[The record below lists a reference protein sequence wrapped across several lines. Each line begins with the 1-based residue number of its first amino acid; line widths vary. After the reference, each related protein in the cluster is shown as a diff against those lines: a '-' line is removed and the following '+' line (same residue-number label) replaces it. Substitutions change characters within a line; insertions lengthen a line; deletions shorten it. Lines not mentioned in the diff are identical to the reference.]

1 MWILKTILIILFFT
15 ILYQDCKE
23 RLVHWFLYPA
33 IGLFALAIQYAIVP
47 LSSVL
52 LNVGV
57 NLILVLLVLLTSYL
71 YTRIRK
77 VSFNESFGMGDVL
90 FFIFITCTFSV
101 ISFLVLFVFALLFS
115 LLLHFILSKKE
126 QEETVPLAG
135 YMSLFFG
142 CVYGIT
148 FFCKSTILYTV

>member
-1 MWILKTILIILFFT
+1 MWLLKTILMVLFFT

-33 IGLFALAIQYAIVP
+33 VGLLAFAVQYALVP

-57 NLILVLLVLLTSYL
+57 NLIVVSLVLLTSYG
-71 YTRIRK
+71 YSRIRK
-77 VSFNESFGMGDVL
+77 IKFNEAFGIGDVL
-90 FFIFITCTFSV
+90 FFVFITSTFSV
-101 ISFLVLFVFALLFS
+101 ISFVVLFVFALLFS
-115 LLLHFILSKKE
+115 LILHVIVSKS

-142 CVYGIT
+142 CVYGST
-148 FFCKSTILYTV
+148 FFCESTFLYTV